1 MKTFH
6 QFVSNLRAIAELFI
20 APNKVAEVFFASLK
34 IVINSCFLRT
44 YEIGG
49 GG

>member
-6 QFVSNLRAIAELFI
+6 QFISNLRDIAELFI
-20 APNKVAEVFFASLK
+20 APNKVAEVFFVSLK
-34 IVINSCFLRT
+34 INISDCFSIS